1 MRTALLYGPSDL
13 RVVEAA
19 RPSPAPGEVIVRVAR
34 YSPYG
39 TDVGTYLNR
48 GGRYVET
55 YPVGIG
61 ADFSGV
67 IEELGEGVGG
77 FALGD
82 RVSALALAHCGV
94 CRNCRSGRTNL
105 CLDPAHRKPARQE
118 CCAPYARVMAR
129 KLAKVPDS
137 VTFDDAAMLAGIVD
151 ALNGYD
157 MIHPAK
163 DETIVVVGVGAMG
176 WGAIATAKAFGHA
189 TIAIG
194 GTGRRSNLARL
205 IGADQVVPI
214 SAHDEDVAE
223 RVFQLLPDGADCI
236 IETSASD
243 WGVRQSL
250 AIAAAGARIAF
261 TGGGQIPATVWDL
274 VFKELALFGVRA
286 GHHQDQ
292 ALKLIED
299 GRIDLKPTITHRF
312 SLEDAPRAFELLT
325 GPDAKDV
332 GRVMIEITEP

>member
-1 MRTALLYGPSDL
+1 MKSALLYGPSDL
-13 RVVEAA
+13 RVVDVA
-19 RPSPAPGEVIVRVAR
+19 RPSPAPGEVILRVRR

-39 TDVGTYLNR
+39 TDIGTYLNR
-48 GGRYVET
+48 GGRYVDS

-67 IEELGEGVGG
+67 IEELGDGVAG

-82 RVSALALAHCGV
+82 RVSALALAHCGA
-94 CRNCRSGRTNL
+94 CRNCLAGRTNL
-105 CLDPAHRKPARQE
+105 CLDPAHLKPARQE
-118 CCAPYARVMAR
+118 CCAIYARVLAR

-151 ALNGYD
+151 ALNACD
-157 MIHPAK
+157 MIRPTK
-163 DETIVVVGVGAMG
+163 NETVAVVGVGAMG
-176 WGAIATAKAFGHA
+176 WGAIATVKALGHA
-189 TIAIG
+189 CIAIG
-194 GTGRRSNLARL
+194 GTGARSTLATTV
-205 IGADQVVPI
+205 GADQVVPI

-223 RVFQLLPDGADCI
+223 RFFQLLPDGAECV

-250 AIAAAGARIAF
+250 AIAAAGARIAL
-261 TGGGQIPATVWDL
+261 TGGGQIPAAAWDL
-274 VFKELALFGVRA
+274 VSKELALFGVRA

-299 GRIDLKPTITHRF
+299 GRLDLKPTITHRF
-312 SLEDAPRAFELLT
+312 GLADAPRAFELLT

-332 GRVMIEITEP
+332 GRVMIEITES